1 LDYNKENVKRKYIM
15 WADGDEIKVMDLGKD
30 WHTKIPTQAMVR
42 VDMSKVYANDR
53 ERLVQSVCDIL
64 KRDLC
69 DFKHNDLISNFDAG
83 YEAGIKRAM
92 KILREQGG
100 FEDGRKG
107 KERNQ
112 ESFNR

>member
-1 LDYNKENVKRKYIM
+1 MAENKSDTPKRKYLV

-53 ERLVQSVCDIL
+53 GRLVQSVCDIL

-69 DFKHNDLISNFDAG
+69 DFKYNNGLISNFDAG
-83 YEAGIKRAM
+83 YEAGIKRAI
-92 KILREQGG
+92 KILRGQGG
-100 FEDGRKG
+100 FEDGREQNG
-107 KERNQ
+107 R
-112 ESFNR
+112 SR